1 MAASLF
7 KLEEVS
13 IGKKNDVKQIEIYLV
28 NKLLLMLLEV
38 TYIAGCFNLDPQYF
52 LRDKNSVEVLKEHRE
67 LMVKSHMVGFFLLL

>member
-1 MAASLF
+1 
-7 KLEEVS
+7 
-13 IGKKNDVKQIEIYLV
+13 
-28 NKLLLMLLEV
+28 MLLEV